1 MYNNTVSEKSTYQ
14 KLSTFCLLI
23 IGQMYA
29 GSGDLPHISS
39 VGAASSSGQNELKL
53 HDPKQF
59 PPLAF
64 ACLKRTQKNPK
75 TYDKNEDQEIHGV
88 TKRVYEKFL
97 KDQEDEK
104 IKEAIQR
111 SCEECSVDESSE
123 TVMQRK
129 LEKFLK
135 DQEDE
140 KIKEAIQRSC
150 EAFIQEIKEATKR
163 DDEFFKHQE
172 DKPSE
177 TLMQRD
183 CEEFSVDQKKAEKEV
198 LIYHQRRLFFGHEMD
213 VDGYIY
219 FHRDEDSNKY
229 DQDIETYRQQ
239 QALADQ
245 WSDSAWYMYPKAS
258 PAHSSDSK
266 KVPYIYY
273 GKSASAKD
281 IPVVRKTR
289 NSKQKYQEALEK
301 LQNNYQCEL

>member
-64 ACLKRTQKNPK
+64 PCLERKQKNPK
-75 TYDKNEDQEIHGV
+75 TYDKNQDQEIHGV
-88 TKRVYEKFL
+88 TKRVY
-97 KDQEDEK
+97 
-104 IKEAIQR
+104 
-111 SCEECSVDESSE
+111 
-123 TVMQRK
+123 
-129 LEKFLK
+129 EKFLK

-219 FHRDEDSNKY
+219 FHRDEDLNKY

-239 QALADQ
+239 QALPDQ
-245 WSDSAWYMYPKAS
+245 SSDSAWYMYPEAS
-258 PAHSSDSK
+258 PAHSSDSEK
-266 KVPYIYY
+266 ALYIYY
-273 GKSASAKD
+273 SKSSSAKNTGC
-281 IPVVRKTR
+281 K
-289 NSKQKYQEALEK
+289 KY
-301 LQNNYQCEL
+301 

>member
-1 MYNNTVSEKSTYQ
+1 
-14 KLSTFCLLI
+14 
-23 IGQMYA
+23 MYA
-29 GSGDLPHISS
+29 GSGDLSHISS
-39 VGAASSSGQNELKL
+39 VGAASSSGQNKLKL

-88 TKRVYEKFL
+88 TKRVCEKFL
-97 KDQEDEK
+97 KDEDNEN

-111 SCEECSVDESSE
+111 SCEECSSDESSE

-129 LEKFLK
+129 LEEFLKDEGDEEITKAIQGGCEAFIQEIKEKTKRDEKFLK

-183 CEEFSVDQKKAEKEV
+183 CEEFSVDQKKAEKEA
-198 LIYHQRRLFFGHEMD
+198 LIYHQRRLFFGHKID

-219 FHRDEDSNKY
+219 FHPN
-229 DQDIETYRQQ
+229 
-239 QALADQ
+239 
-245 WSDSAWYMYPKAS
+245 
-258 PAHSSDSK
+258 
-266 KVPYIYY
+266 
-273 GKSASAKD
+273 
-281 IPVVRKTR
+281 
-289 NSKQKYQEALEK
+289 
-301 LQNNYQCEL
+301 

>member
-29 GSGDLPHISS
+29 GSGDLSHISS
-39 VGAASSSGQNELKL
+39 VDAASSSGQNELKL
-53 HDPKQF
+53 HDLKQF

-104 IKEAIQR
+104 ITKAIQR
-111 SCEECSVDESSE
+111 SCEECSSHESSE
-123 TVMQRK
+123 TVMQEK
-129 LEKFLK
+129 LLK
-135 DQEDE
+135 DEGDEDI
-140 KIKEAIQRSC
+140 IKAIQRSC
-150 EAFIQEIKEATKR
+150 EAFIQEIKETTKR

-183 CEEFSVDQKKAEKEV
+183 CEEFSVDKKKAEKEV
-198 LIYHQRRLFFGHEMD
+198 LISHQRRLFFGHKID

-239 QALADQ
+239 
-245 WSDSAWYMYPKAS
+245 
-258 PAHSSDSK
+258 
-266 KVPYIYY
+266 
-273 GKSASAKD
+273 
-281 IPVVRKTR
+281 
-289 NSKQKYQEALEK
+289 
-301 LQNNYQCEL
+301 